1 MTKKIQKT
9 IAVGITVVMLL
20 GILPLTAQAA
30 VIMSGPCGDNVNYT
44 LTDDGVLTLSGK
56 GYVWT
61 DMNFTMR
68 TGGRVP
74 WAGKYVRVLR
84 VEEGVTHV
92 SDLFSFDSWFEPPK
106 SLEEVYFPT
115 TIESVHT
122 TFSGAEKLKEVYLPE
137 GLDGIGAST
146 FRDSGLTRIYIPST
160 VIEIS
165 SSPFLGCDNLRDI
178 YFGGTKDQWEKLT
191 AGLMWFDD
199 TETWEVANSPTIL
212 PPGVVVHYNA
222 KDNHPLK
229 HLMPNSDSLP
239 SEWARETV
247 KELQKSEIFPSQIL
261 PPETPEGWRDPM
273 NRLAAVNSILYV
285 LAATAGYI
293 DTDVQPERFSDL
305 TYGEDIH
312 NHAIS
317 YANKLG
323 IAKGKGNG
331 RFDPNGTLTRAELAA
346 MINRAAKAAGVD
358 ISGYTHR
365 FNDVKGHW
373 SDKELGFVYNTG
385 IMAGTGGGRFE
396 PNKTLTR
403 EECFITSYRFYK
415 WLAEKIGKKW

>member
-30 VIMSGPCGDNVNYT
+30 VIMSGQCGDSVNYT

-56 GYVWT
+56 GRAWG
-61 DMNFTMR
+61 DMNVSMR

-74 WAGKYVRVLR
+74 WADKYVRVLR
-84 VEEGVTHV
+84 LEEGVTGI
-92 SDLFSFDSWFEPPK
+92 SDPFSFDGAFDPPK
-106 SLEEVYFPT
+106 DLEAVYFPT
-115 TIESVHT
+115 TLTGVAG
-122 TFSGAEKLKEVYLPE
+122 FYGAEKLKEVYVPE
-137 GLDGIGAST
+137 GAEGIGAAA
-146 FRDSGLTRIYIPST
+146 FKNSGLTQIYIPST
-160 VIEIS
+160 TRVIS
-165 SSPFLGCDNLRDI
+165 SSAFDGCDNLKYI
-178 YFGGTKDQWEKLT
+178 YFGGTKERWEKLA
-191 AGLMWFDD
+191 AGFGWFYD
-199 TETWEVANSPTIL
+199 TETWEVSGDPIIL

-247 KELQKSEIFPSQIL
+247 KELQASEIFPSWIL
-261 PPETPEGWRDPM
+261 PPETAEGWRDPM
-273 NRLAAVNSILYV
+273 NRFIAVRSITSV
-285 LAATAGYI
+285 LWATAGYI
-293 DTDVQPERFSDL
+293 DTDVQPERFSDVD
-305 TYGEDIH
+305 YGEDFPDH
-312 NHAIS
+312 TIS
-317 YANKLG
+317 YANRLG

-331 RFDPNGTLTRAELAA
+331 KFDPNGTLTRAELAA

-358 ISGYTHR
+358 ISGYTSHS

>member
-30 VIMSGPCGDNVNYT
+30 VIMSGPCGDSVNYT

-56 GYVWT
+56 GRAWG
-61 DMNFTMR
+61 DMNVSMR

-74 WAGKYVRVLR
+74 WADKYVRVLKM
-84 VEEGVTHV
+84 EEGVTGI
-92 SDLFSFDSWFEPPK
+92 SDPFSFDGAFDPPK
-106 SLEEVYFPT
+106 DLEAVYFPT
-115 TIESVHT
+115 TLTGVT
-122 TFSGAEKLKEVYLPE
+122 GFYGAKKLKEVYVPE
-137 GLDGIGAST
+137 GAIAIGAAA
-146 FRDSGLTRIYIPST
+146 FQNSGLTRVYVPST
-160 VIEIS
+160 TIAIDPWS
-165 SSPFLGCDNLRDI
+165 FKDCDDLKDI
-178 YFGGTKDQWEKLT
+178 YFGGTKEQWEKLT
-191 AGLMWFDD
+191 AGFMWFDD
-199 TETWEVANSPTIL
+199 TETWEVHDAPVIVPS
-212 PPGVVVHYNA
+212 GVVVHYNA

-273 NRLAAVNSILYV
+273 NRLTAVISITSV
-285 LAATAGYI
+285 LWATAGYI
-293 DTDVQPERFSDL
+293 DVDRKSERFSDMD
-305 TYGEDIH
+305 YGDIPFETH
-312 NHAIS
+312 TLS
-317 YANKLG
+317 YASRLG

-331 RFDPNGTLTRAELAA
+331 KFDPNGTLTRAELAA

-358 ISGYTHR
+358 ISGYAHS